1 DRDLVADGER
11 LAGEDEVRGHLGVFE
26 GVVANH
32 VDLAAADLRA
42 TGPAHSALAGERHVR
57 ARFLR
62 GIEDGL
68 ALRHRRG
75 GPAPVEYDRDLA
87 GGALDDL
94 VRVDDLRRGF
104 VDVEEFEV
112 DLLLRHVEFGL
123 DRPSVTAPS
132 DWPGQPQMDVD
143 FSPAN

>member
-1 DRDLVADGER
+1 MPRAWVSTEKWSGRVPGMVGGSGVVVDRDIVADGER

-26 GVVANH
+26 GVVADH

-42 TGPAHSALAGERHVR
+42 AGPALSALAGERHVR

-75 GPAPVEYDRDLA
+75 GPASVEYDRDLA

-94 VRVDDLRRGF
+94 VRVDVLRRGF
-104 VDVEEFEV
+104 VDVEEIG
-112 DLLLRHVEFGL
+112 RAHV
-123 DRPSVTAPS
+123 
-132 DWPGQPQMDVD
+132 
-143 FSPAN
+143 

>member
-1 DRDLVADGER
+1 MPRAWFSSVKWCGLGMVGGSGVVVDRDLVADGER

-42 TGPAHSALAGERHVR
+42 AGPAHSALAGERHVR

-75 GPAPVEYDRDLA
+75 GPAPVEYDLYLTGVCFIDLFIF
-87 GGALDDL
+87 DPH
-94 VRVDDLRRGF
+94 RRG
-104 VDVEEFEV
+104 
-112 DLLLRHVEFGL
+112 
-123 DRPSVTAPS
+123 VTYC
-132 DWPGQPQMDVD
+132 G
-143 FSPAN
+143 